1 MTAKPNCFLIHAI
14 VHMTKNGQAELS
26 QQRAQAHD
34 HDGRTDGRRLKRQT
48 FDPLP

>member
-34 HDGRTDGRRLKRQT
+34 HDGRTDDG
-48 FDPLP
+48 